1 MQEAVNVNRDQLEM
15 MEENLIQQVQEMAGV
30 DIDEI
35 DDEEYERL
43 QAVILESMTAQE
55 DFDTGRATAV
65 DDGDDDLPVGM
76 AGHIVGGA
84 ANMANQFTDWASMRV
99 AATENTE
106 EDKKED

>member
-65 DDGDDDLPVGM
+65 ADGDDDLPVGM

-84 ANMANQFTDWASMRV
+84 ANMAN
-99 AATENTE
+99 
-106 EDKKED
+106 